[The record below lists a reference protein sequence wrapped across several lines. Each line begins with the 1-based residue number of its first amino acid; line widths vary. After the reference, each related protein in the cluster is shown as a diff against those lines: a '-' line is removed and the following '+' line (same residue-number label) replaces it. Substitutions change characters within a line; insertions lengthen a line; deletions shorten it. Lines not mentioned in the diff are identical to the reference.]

1 MDWMGQLGGLLQQ
14 YGGANANQAPPNVHD
29 DFDQVAQAAPQDAIS
44 DALSTAFRSDQT
56 PPFGDMLGQLF
67 QQSGGQ
73 QKASILNTLI
83 RTLGPALVSQILAR
97 RGAGG
102 LAGMLGGGQT
112 EVTPE
117 LAEKIPDEAVQDIA
131 AQAEQR
137 DPSIIDQLSNIYAQ
151 HPTLIKTLGGAA
163 LPIALAKIAQRQYGG

>member
-14 YGGANANQAPPNVHD
+14 YGGADPKQAPGNVHD
-29 DFDQVAQAAPQDAIS
+29 DFDQVAQAAPPDAMS
-44 DALSTAFRSDQT
+44 DALSAAFRSDQT
-56 PPFGDMLGQLF
+56 PPFGDMLGQMF

-97 RGAGG
+97 KGLGG
-102 LAGMLGGGQT
+102 LGGMLGGGQA

-117 LAEKIPDEAVQDIA
+117 IAEQIPADAVQDIA

-137 DPSIIDQLSNIYAQ
+137 DPSIIDQLSRIYAQ

-163 LPIALAKIAQRQYGG
+163 LTIALAKLAQRANG